1 MTEQYKIDYIENKC
15 SDEYTKIM
23 TLANCVQSK
32 KLSDVFSCEI
42 TEKNYD
48 SLCSIDIHNLPYLHY
63 LTFYLLNNK
72 TDTTAYNKLINGF
85 STHQGIGFTIF
96 VYDITGRNMTL
107 EQKIQQMKQMK
118 RYLKKLYKKSV
129 SSNMVYITIF
139 VITIIDIIHH
149 VLRALSSSLY
159 LIFEP
164 KNHYIVYRILLY
176 IGFHCLPIYIFIIQP
191 NRKNNLKN
199 MCQNQFYCRLGYAHM
214 APVTQ
219 SCHHI
224 CDTILR
230 EYLDLLYN
238 N

>member
-32 KLSDVFSCEI
+32 KLSNVFSCEI

-164 KNHYIVYRILLY
+164 KKSLYSISHIIIHWISLFTNIYFYYTAKSEEQFEKYVSKPILLSSWL
-176 IGFHCLPIYIFIIQP
+176 C
-191 NRKNNLKN
+191 
-199 MCQNQFYCRLGYAHM
+199 AHG
-214 APVTQ
+214 T
-219 SCHHI
+219 
-224 CDTILR
+224 CDTIMSSHM
-230 EYLDLLYN
+230 
-238 N
+238 

>member
-42 TEKNYD
+42 TEKNHD

-85 STHQGIGFTIF
+85 CTHQGIGFTIF

-129 SSNMVYITIF
+129 SSNMVYTTIF

-164 KNHYIVYRILLY
+164 KKSLYSISHIIIHWISLFTNIYFYYTAKSEEQFEKYVSNPILLSSWL
-176 IGFHCLPIYIFIIQP
+176 C
-191 NRKNNLKN
+191 
-199 MCQNQFYCRLGYAHM
+199 AHG
-214 APVTQ
+214 T
-219 SCHHI
+219 
-224 CDTILR
+224 CDTIMSSHM
-230 EYLDLLYN
+230 
-238 N
+238 